1 MKCKEFIKSY
11 RNRQKHLVILI
22 MSISLEFY
30 IEGRYDIGHVLH
42 LEFNVDVLLLI
53 LLDFINEVVV
63 KLGF

>member
-1 MKCKEFIKSY
+1 MKCKELIKSY

-22 MSISLEFY
+22 VSICLEFY
-30 IEGRYDIGHVLH
+30 IEGRYDIGYVLN

-53 LLDFINEVVV
+53 LLDFIDEVVV